1 MNPFSHATLRTV
13 KFQMGSDVVIMSTK
27 KVVVAMSGGVDSSVA
42 AALLVQEGYEVIGIT
57 MRLWTQER
65 DDLPETNRTCCGV
78 EAVEDAQAVAQELDI
93 PYYLMNFERPF
104 QTHVVDYFT
113 REYSIGRTPN
123 PCLACNQYVK
133 FDNLLEKARALGAS
147 HLATGHYARVH
158 EAGGSFNL
166 LRGIDTSKDQSYVL
180 YTLGQPE
187 LRNLLLPVGHY
198 TKPEIR
204 QIARQFN
211 LPVADKPESQDICFI
226 PDRDYRSFVAQ
237 RIDSPPGDIVSAAGE
252 VLGRHRGIA
261 YYTVGQRHG
270 LGLPSPD
277 KLYVTRIDAA
287 RNRVVVGPEE
297 DLYSYETFADDVHFV
312 RDNQFPLPIDVS
324 AKIRYKSQESP
335 ATLFAHENGVRV
347 VFREPQRAIT
357 PGQAIV
363 FYQGDEVIGGA
374 RIASPQ
380 FYE

>member
-1 MNPFSHATLRTV
+1 
-13 KFQMGSDVVIMSTK
+13 MSKK

-42 AALLVQEGYEVIGIT
+42 AALLVREDYEVIGIT
-57 MRLWTQER
+57 MRLWTDER

-78 EAVEDAQAVAQELDI
+78 EAVDDAQAVAQTLNI
-93 PYYLMNFERPF
+93 PYYVMNFERPF

-113 REYSIGRTPN
+113 HEYSIGRTPN
-123 PCLACNQYVK
+123 PCLACNQHVK
-133 FDNLLEKARALGAS
+133 FDNLLEKAKALGADY
-147 HLATGHYARVH
+147 LATGHYARVR
-158 EAGGSFNL
+158 EDAGQYRL
-166 LRGIDTSKDQSYVL
+166 MRGADATKDQSYVL

-204 QIARQFN
+204 QIARGHN
-211 LPVADKPESQDICFI
+211 LPVADKAESQDICFI
-226 PDRDYRSFVAQ
+226 PDRDYRTFVAQ
-237 RIDSPPGDIVSAAGE
+237 RIESPAGDIVNDRGE

-270 LGLPSPD
+270 LGIPSAA
-277 KLYVTRIDAA
+277 KLYVTRIDAV
-287 RNRVVVGPEE
+287 RNQIVVGPED
-297 DLYSYETFADDVHFV
+297 DLYSYETFADDMHFV
-312 RDNQFPLPIDVS
+312 QDAPVLPIEIS

-335 ATLFAHENGVRV
+335 ATLFSHDDGVRV

-363 FYQGDEVIGGA
+363 FYEGDEVIGGGK
-374 RIASPQ
+374 IASPR
-380 FYE
+380 FHE